1 MVGIAVA
8 VNTTTVFVKVGKRS
22 SAGLCVAWGV
32 SIESKGVES
41 VVAGVRGHRWWSG
54 WWYGW
59 WRWRKFHLYMHS
71 RLSPLESQKKSW
83 REVVVAHNA
92 QVI

>member
-32 SIESKGVES
+32 SIESKGVEC
-41 VVAGVRGHRWWSG
+41 VVAGVRS
-54 WWYGW
+54 
-59 WRWRKFHLYMHS
+59 M
-71 RLSPLESQKKSW
+71 
-83 REVVVAHNA
+83 VVIV
-92 QVI
+92 

>member
-41 VVAGVRGHRWWSG
+41 VVAGVRYGGHRWWRWSG
-54 WWYGW
+54 W
-59 WRWRKFHLYMHS
+59 
-71 RLSPLESQKKSW
+71 
-83 REVVVAHNA
+83 
-92 QVI
+92 

>member
-1 MVGIAVA
+1 MV
-8 VNTTTVFVKVGKRS
+8 VK
-22 SAGLCVAWGV
+22 
-32 SIESKGVES
+32 
-41 VVAGVRGHRWWSG
+41 VVAGDELAGAG
-54 WWYGW
+54 